1 MSKASN
7 LGISAAPATDGGTGG
22 GWGVVR
28 GLGVAIPGRR
38 SLRVWQRNRDV
49 YFQLWKTELFP
60 PVLEP
65 VMMFVAL
72 GLGLG
77 TYVELTDDSDYIQF
91 LGPGVL
97 AMFTM
102 FAATFEALWG
112 AYFRLD
118 QHGTYAA
125 ILATPTRPEEIIAG
139 EILWAAS
146 RGAINAVLILMV
158 MLVLT
163 PFYGVIGSPLAL
175 LAVPVAFMTGL
186 LFGSFGQAYVS
197 VARSVS
203 QLNYFFSLLILPMFW
218 FSGGF
223 FPLDELP
230 AWAVTASWFTPL
242 YHGVE
247 LNRGLISGE
256 LGWDDLGHVTWLVVV
271 LLPAAWLALWTM
283 RRRIVE

>member
-1 MSKASN
+1 MTDTTRRQERTS
-7 LGISAAPATDGGTGG
+7 GPAVRGRE
-22 GWGVVR
+22 WGVVR

-38 SLRVWQRNRDV
+38 SVRVWQRNRDV
-49 YFQLWKTELFP
+49 YFQLWKTELLP
-60 PVLEP
+60 PLLEP
-65 VMMFVAL
+65 IMMFVAL

-77 TYVELTDDSDYIQF
+77 TYVTLSGDSDYIQF

-102 FAATFEALWG
+102 FAAVFEALWG

-125 ILATPTRPEEIIAG
+125 ILATPARPEEIIAG

-146 RGAINAVLILMV
+146 RGAINAVLILVV
-158 MLVLT
+158 MLALT
-163 PFYGVIGSPLAL
+163 PFWDVVESPLAI
-175 LAVPVAFMTGL
+175 LAVPVAFGTGV
-186 LFGSFGQAYVS
+186 LFGAFGQAYVS

-203 QLNYFFSLLILPMFW
+203 QLNYFFSLFILPMFW

-230 AWAVTASWFTPL
+230 GWASVLSWFTPL

-247 LNRGLISGE
+247 LNRGLVSGD
-256 LGWDDLGHVTWLVVV
+256 LNWGHLGHLAWLLVVTP
-271 LLPAAWLALWTM
+271 PALWLALWAM